1 MEAKTMSPHIRIV
14 AAWLLLAGM
23 TYGGDTNMT
32 TVEFDG
38 LVTMKG
44 KPLTLLGAQVKVG
57 DKAPEF
63 KAVDASFKP
72 VTLSDFK
79 SKTVLISAVP
89 SLDTGVCAAQT
100 KRFNE
105 EAAKLP
111 TNVVILTIS
120 EDLPFAQKRFCETE
134 KIGGMQVL
142 SDSVWRDFGSKYG
155 IVIKG
160 MGLLSRSIW
169 IVSPDGRIVYR
180 ELVKELSAFPDY
192 DAALKALNAAAK

>member
-1 MEAKTMSPHIRIV
+1 MSRCIGII

-32 TVEFDG
+32 TVEYDG

-44 KPLTLLGAQVKVG
+44 KPLTLLGPQVKVG

-63 KAVDASFKP
+63 KAVNASFKP

-79 SKTVLISAVP
+79 GKTVLISAVP

-134 KIGGMQVL
+134 KIDGMQVL

-169 IVSPDGRIVYR
+169 IISPDGRVIYK
-180 ELVKELSAFPDY
+180 ELVKDLSNFPDY
-192 DAALKALNAAAK
+192 DAALKTLKASAK